1 MPQLDTSFYITQLFW
16 LTVFFSL
23 TYWYIASQYLPSMV
37 YMYKFNKKKL
47 AKINNEVNEIK
58 SGKSNVDQV
67 YVNTSISYIIEVIE
81 SLNDSNLKTTEWYN
95 KSLTDLNKTSLN
107 SVNQKYL
114 DTVVGLDYMYSQ
126 WKSDNKSYWS
136 NV

>member
-114 DTVVGLDYMYSQ
+114 DTVVGLDYMYNQ
-126 WKSDNKSYWS
+126 WKLDNKSYWS
-136 NV
+136 NI